1 MSAQKDL
8 DCTFFEKLSQFLQSQ
23 IKLYVWTQILTRVH
37 NFTLLYEINDNN
49 LYHHQGQKGRGK
61 KLNIRKYL
69 SKGLLI

>member
-37 NFTLLYEINDNN
+37 NFTLLYEIDDNY
-49 LYHHQGQKGRGK
+49 LYHHQGQR
-61 KLNIRKYL
+61 
-69 SKGLLI
+69 

>member
-37 NFTLLYEINDNN
+37 NFTLLYEIDDNCIIT
-49 LYHHQGQKGRGK
+49 KGRSNKPK
-61 KLNIRKYL
+61 KPNILKYL
-69 SKGLLI
+69 SKGLSI